1 MSRPTQMIN
10 AAGAVPATRFDTTFS
25 AGPQRRPVEMDDAG
39 FLLQYWMLLWR
50 RRWMILAASVATAF
64 AALAFSLS
72 LTPTYSAEAMIQIE
86 GFNQGF
92 MGLDQMNPVA
102 ASNGPTNVY
111 LPTQM
116 QILESD
122 SLVAPVVEGLNLAER
137 DEFQGEGLTRRLGRS
152 LGLVSGPALPPNEVA
167 LRKLRKNLEVEP
179 VVQTHLVLV
188 RFRSSDPKLAADL
201 PNTLASAFI
210 AKNLELRREA
220 GKSTSRWLDEELQ
233 EQKRLLR
240 EAEDRL
246 QTYARNNNLFFTGQA
261 QESIAEDKMRQVQSE
276 LLRAEAAA
284 AQAQARFEAAVSS
297 PPETLGEVLADQSLR
312 QKEAKLSDLR
322 QELAQTELW
331 FKPNYPR
338 VRELEAQIA
347 EINSALLRERGN
359 IVQRIENDYR
369 ASRRRAD
376 LVGGELERQT
386 RLVSSE
392 SEVAVQYNIYKR
404 EVETN
409 RQVYDS
415 LLQRMKEAGVAAAI
429 QNSNISVVD
438 PARVPVEPSEPNIPR
453 NVVLGWLLGLCG
465 AVGLVFVR
473 SRVDSTLRSPGDAE
487 SRLFLSELGVIPAFE
502 SDAPTRRLLGRKQ
515 STARLTR
522 DEGDPE
528 TALDLVCWRRE
539 QSALAEAF
547 QTALTSI
554 ENLVQGDG
562 GAPNCIV
569 VSSARAGEGKTT
581 VLSNL
586 GVAAAQRGQRVLL
599 IDGDLRAGRL
609 HGLFNVDNR
618 WGLSNMLRAERQEDE
633 PGESLV
639 RPTGVPNL
647 FVLPSGSAD
656 ANIPKLL
663 SSPRVKQLMRS
674 LEREFDLILIDSPP
688 GLVVADARL
697 LARATDGV
705 LLVLR
710 SGETDGD
717 SAEAVQRRFQGDGAS
732 VLGAILNGWNASRDG
747 RSWMDDR
754 DHRYYGAL
762 DRTAG
767 RI

>member
-1 MSRPTQMIN
+1 MSRPTQVMN
-10 AAGAVPATRFDTTFS
+10 AAGAVPAPRYRAAPST
-25 AGPQRRPVEMDDAG
+25 APQHRPAELDDAG

-50 RRWMILAASVATAF
+50 RRWSILLTSVVTAAVAF
-64 AALAFSLS
+64 LVSLT
-72 LTPTYSAEAMIQIE
+72 LTPTYSAEAMVQIE
-86 GFNQGF
+86 GFNPGF
-92 MGLDQMNPVA
+92 LGLDQMSAIA
-102 ASNGPTNVY
+102 APNGPTNVY

-122 SLVAPVVEGLNLAER
+122 SLVGPVALKLGLADRE
-137 DEFQGEGLTRRLGRS
+137 EFQGEGLSRS
-152 LGLVSGPALPPNEVA
+152 LGRMLGTVSGEPLPPTEIA
-167 LRKLRKNLEVEP
+167 LRKMRSKLEVEP
-179 VVQTHLVLV
+179 IVQTHLVLV
-188 RFRSSDPKLAADL
+188 RFSSSDPELAAEV

-220 GKSTSRWLDEELQ
+220 GKSTSKWLDEELQ
-233 EQKRLLR
+233 EQKQLLKDS
-240 EAEDRL
+240 EDRL
-246 QTYARNNNLFFTGQA
+246 QGYARRNRLFFTGQA

-276 LLRAEAAA
+276 LLRAQAEAAS
-284 AQAQARFEAAVSS
+284 AQSRFEAAVSS
-297 PPETLGEVLADQSLR
+297 PPQTLGEVLSDQSLR
-312 QKEAKLSDLR
+312 QKESQLTQLR

-338 VRELEAQIA
+338 VRELQAQIG
-347 EINSALLRERGN
+347 EIENSLLRERGN

-376 LVGGELERQT
+376 LINSELERQT
-386 RLVSSE
+386 ELVSSE
-392 SEVAVQYNIYKR
+392 SAVAVQYNMYKR

-429 QNSNISVVD
+429 QNSNISIVD
-438 PARVPVEPSEPNIPR
+438 PARVPIEPSEPNVLR
-453 NVVLGWLLGLCG
+453 NVILGWLLGLSA

-487 SRLFLSELGVIPAFE
+487 SRLYLTELGVIPTFE
-502 SDAPTRRLLGRKQ
+502 SDAPTRRLLSRKSSAGRLQ
-515 STARLTR
+515 E
-522 DEGDPE
+522 DEANPE

-554 ENLVQGDG
+554 ENLGRDSG
-562 GAPNCIV
+562 PPPRCIV

-609 HGLFNVDNR
+609 HELFQVDNR
-618 WGLSNMLRAERQEDE
+618 WGLSNILRAERREDE
-633 PGESLV
+633 RDESLV
-639 RPTGVPNL
+639 RSTGIPNL
-647 FVLPSGSAD
+647 YVLPGGSAE

-663 SSPRVKQLMRS
+663 SSPRVKDLMRS

-688 GLVVADARL
+688 GLAVADARL

-710 SGETDGD
+710 SGATDGD
-717 SAEAVQRRFQGDGAS
+717 SADAVQRRFRGDGAA
-732 VLGAILNGWNASRDG
+732 VIGAILNGWNASRDG
-747 RSWMDDR
+747 SAWMDDR
-754 DHRYYGAL
+754 DSRYYSSL
-762 DRTAG
+762 ERPVG
-767 RI
+767 RG

>member
-1 MSRPTQMIN
+1 MSRPTQMIHT
-10 AAGAVPATRFDTTFS
+10 AGVVPAPRYS
-25 AGPQRRPVEMDDAG
+25 SMNRLQRAPEMDDAG
-39 FLLQYWMLLWR
+39 FLLQYWMVLWR
-50 RRWMILAASVATAF
+50 RRWLILGSGVATA
-64 AALAFSLS
+64 ALALAFSLS

-86 GFNQGF
+86 GFNPGF
-92 MGLDQMNPVA
+92 MGLDQMSAIA
-102 ASNGPTNVY
+102 APTGPTNVY

-122 SLVAPVVEGLNLAER
+122 SLIAPVAAKLGLAER
-137 DEFQGEGLTRRLGRS
+137 KEFQGESFSRRMGRQ
-152 LGLVSGPALPPNEVA
+152 LGLVTGPPLPADEVA
-167 LRKLRKNLEVEP
+167 LRKVRSKLAVEP

-188 RFRSSDPKLAADL
+188 RFSSTDPQLAAEL

-220 GKSTSRWLDEELQ
+220 GKSTSKWLDEELQ
-233 EQKRLLR
+233 EQKRLLK

-246 QTYARNNNLFFTGQA
+246 QTYARRNRLFFTGQA
-261 QESIAEDKMRQVQSE
+261 QESIAEDKMRQLQSE
-276 LLRAEAAA
+276 LLRAEAEAA
-284 AQAQARFEAAVSS
+284 SAQARFEAAVSN
-297 PPETLGEVLADQSLR
+297 PAQTLGEVLADQSLR
-312 QKEAKLSDLR
+312 QKEAQLTALR
-322 QELAQTELW
+322 QELAQTALW
-331 FKPNYPR
+331 FKPNYPK
-338 VRELEAQIA
+338 VRELEAQIGELEA
-347 EINSALLRERGN
+347 TLLRERSN

-376 LVGGELERQT
+376 LLGDELERQT
-386 RLVSSE
+386 KLVSNE
-392 SEVAVQYNIYKR
+392 SEVAVQYNMYKR

-429 QNSNISVVD
+429 QNSNISIVD
-438 PARVPVEPSEPNIPR
+438 PARVPLEPSEPNVFR
-453 NVVLGWLLGLCG
+453 NVLLGWLLGLGG

-487 SRLFLSELGVIPAFE
+487 SRLYLSELGVIPAFE

-515 STARLTR
+515 AAMRLEG
-522 DEGDPE
+522 DEGDPQ

-554 ENLVQGDG
+554 ENLVQEDG
-562 GAPNCIV
+562 GAPHCIV

-581 VLSNL
+581 VLGNL

-599 IDGDLRAGRL
+599 VDGDLRAGRL
-609 HGLFNVDNR
+609 HHLFHVDNR
-618 WGLSNMLRAERQEDE
+618 WGLSNLLRAERQDDE
-633 PGESLV
+633 RHESLV

-647 FVLPSGSAD
+647 YVLPGGSAE

-663 SSPRVKQLMRS
+663 SSPRVKELMRS

-688 GLVVADARL
+688 GLAVADARL

-710 SGETDGD
+710 AGETDGD
-717 SAEAVQRRFQGDGAS
+717 SADAVQRRFQGDGAS

-747 RSWMDDR
+747 SAWMDDR
-754 DHRYYGAL
+754 DNRYYSDAA
-762 DRTAG
+762 RTAS
-767 RI
+767 RN

>member
-1 MSRPTQMIN
+1 MSRPTQMIST
-10 AAGAVPATRFDTTFS
+10 AGAVPAPRYP
-25 AGPQRRPVEMDDAG
+25 AANRLQRAPEMDDAG

-50 RRWMILAASVATAF
+50 RRWLIAAAGLAT
-64 AALAFSLS
+64 AALALVFSLS
-72 LTPTYSAEAMIQIE
+72 LTPTYSAEAMVQIE
-86 GFNQGF
+86 GFNPGF
-92 MGLDQMNPVA
+92 MGLDQMSAVA
-102 ASNGPTNVY
+102 TPNGPTNVY

-122 SLVAPVVEGLNLAER
+122 SLIAPVAAKLGLAER
-137 DEFQGEGLTRRLGRS
+137 PEFQGEGLLRRMGRAV
-152 LGLVSGPALPPNEVA
+152 GVVTGPPLPADELA
-167 LRKLRKNLEVEP
+167 LRKVHGKLEVEP

-188 RFRSSDPKLAADL
+188 RFSSSDPELAAEL

-220 GKSTSRWLDEELQ
+220 GKSTSQWLDEELQ
-233 EQKRLLR
+233 EQKRLLK
-240 EAEDRL
+240 ESEDRL
-246 QTYARNNNLFFTGQA
+246 QSYARRNRLFFTGQA
-261 QESIAEDKMRQVQSE
+261 QESIAEDKMRQLQSE
-276 LLRAEAAA
+276 LLRAEAEAA
-284 AQAQARFEAAVSS
+284 SAQARFEAAVSS
-297 PPETLGEVLADQSLR
+297 PAQTLGEVLSDQSLR
-312 QKEAKLSDLR
+312 QKEAQLTTLR

-331 FKPNYPR
+331 FKPNYPK
-338 VRELEAQIA
+338 VRELEAQIG
-347 EINSALLRERGN
+347 ELESSLLRERSN

-376 LVGGELERQT
+376 LLNDELERQT
-386 RLVSSE
+386 KLVSNE
-392 SEVAVQYNIYKR
+392 SEVAVQYNMYKR

-429 QNSNISVVD
+429 QNSNISIVD
-438 PARVPVEPSEPNIPR
+438 PARVPLEPAEPNVFR
-453 NVVLGWLLGLCG
+453 NVFLGWLLGLGG
-465 AVGLVFVR
+465 AIGLVFVR

-487 SRLFLSELGVIPAFE
+487 SRLYLFELGVIPAFE
-502 SDAPTRRLLGRKQ
+502 SDAPMRRLLGRKQ
-515 STARLTR
+515 AAMRLEG
-522 DEGDPE
+522 DEGNPQ

-554 ENLVQGDG
+554 ENLVQDDG
-562 GAPNCIV
+562 GAPSCIV

-581 VLSNL
+581 VLGNL

-609 HGLFNVDNR
+609 HELFNVDNR
-618 WGLSNMLRAERQEDE
+618 WGLSNLLRAERREDE
-633 PGESLV
+633 RDESLV

-647 FVLPSGSAD
+647 YVLPGGSAE

-663 SSPRVKQLMRS
+663 SSPRVKELMRS

-688 GLVVADARL
+688 GLAVADARL
-697 LARATDGV
+697 LSRATDGV

-710 SGETDGD
+710 SGETNGD
-717 SAEAVQRRFQGDGAS
+717 SADAVQRRFQGDGAP

-747 RSWMDDR
+747 LAWMDDR
-754 DHRYYGAL
+754 DNRYYTDAA
-762 DRTAG
+762 RSAS
-767 RI
+767 RN